1 MNAIFQPVRLLAVLL
16 AIVTL
21 TLQPAAGQNN
31 QAQRGRQGQ
40 AGRGQAANAT
50 AALSQQEIKMLLTMR
65 EEEKLAHDVYVALGQ
80 KWNEQV
86 FQKIAQAESQHA
98 NRVAQL
104 LAQYQIPDPVANL
117 KPGVFVSPNFQ
128 NLYQTLVAAGTN
140 SRVEAIQVGL
150 KIEELDIADLKT
162 AIRTSNQTNVQRVL
176 ENLHRGS
183 RNHLRAFASRLQQL
197 GGTYVPTSLSQQE
210 FNDIANSAQERGG
223 PNQGAGGQGRNNQR
237 SGAQGGQQRGGQGQS
252 GRGKRGGRGRGQN

>member
-1 MNAIFQPVRLLAVLL
+1 MSAIFQPVRLLVVLL

-31 QAQRGRQGQ
+31 QSQRGRQGQ
-40 AGRGQAANAT
+40 AGRGRAANAT
-50 AALSQQEIKMLLTMR
+50 ATLSQQEIKMLLTMR

-86 FQKIAQAESQHA
+86 FQNISQAESQHA
-98 NRVAQL
+98 NRVAKL
-104 LAQYQIPDPVANL
+104 LAQYQIPDPVAHL
-117 KPGVFVSPNFQ
+117 QPGVFASPNFQ
-128 NLYQTLVAAGTN
+128 KLYQTLVTAGTN

-162 AIRTSNQTNVQRVL
+162 AIQTSNQTNVQRVL

-210 FNDIANSAQERGG
+210 FNEIVNSAQERGG
-223 PNQGAGGQGRNNQR
+223 PNQGAGQGQNNQR
-237 SGAQGGQQRGGQGQS
+237 SGAQGGQQQGGQGQS
-252 GRGKRGGRGRGQN
+252 GRGKRRGRGRGKN